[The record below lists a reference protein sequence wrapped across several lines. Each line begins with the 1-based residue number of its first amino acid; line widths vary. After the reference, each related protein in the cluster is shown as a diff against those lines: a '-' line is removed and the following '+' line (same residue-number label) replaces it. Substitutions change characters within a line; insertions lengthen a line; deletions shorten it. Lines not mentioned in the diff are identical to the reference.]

1 MTPAVTLDLHL
12 EKYYSLAIVS
22 IIMLRASKAAV
33 AIPSCSIMT
42 FGLSLEFGAMVYEL
56 LLGLIV
62 ALRFEDIKH
71 KETYL
76 RIYPD
81 KGGRYTSCRIL
92 ISEEGFIALT

>member
-1 MTPAVTLDLHL
+1 
-12 EKYYSLAIVS
+12 
-22 IIMLRASKAAV
+22 
-33 AIPSCSIMT
+33 
-42 FGLSLEFGAMVYEL
+42 MVYEL

-71 KETYL
+71 KETCL

-92 ISEEGFIALT
+92 ISEEGFIALI